1 MKKTSVRGFVKA
13 NNDLIGSV
21 FVKNTEQVTYR
32 KKLASLLFLMRL
44 FIYRLYATLFLIF
57 AEPILVLSQLQLR
70 RSGGL
75 AGSYQFHRLFEIRR
89 TIKKCTSA
97 IGIEFGSGASS
108 ILFVK
113 YLYQFTSIEESHQ
126 WKNSYLENISILRYL
141 RLNFLLKLR
150 RQF

>member
-1 MKKTSVRGFVKA
+1 MKKTSVKGFVNA
-13 NNDLIGSV
+13 NNDLINSV
-21 FVKNTEQVTYR
+21 FVKNTEKVTYR

-89 TIKKCTSA
+89 TIKKRTSA
-97 IGIEFGSGASS
+97 TGIEFGSGASS

-113 YLYQFTSIEESHQ
+113 
-126 WKNSYLENISILRYL
+126 
-141 RLNFLLKLR
+141 
-150 RQF
+150 